1 MARVA
6 EEVMLNVANVHL
18 HQKLSEAARQVAEN
32 VKMIKLAVKRVPP
45 GALGKY
51 CPFPSPGHPT
61 LPLSFYFNMVEFQL
75 INDHRFTIYLEPFQ
89 LVDL

>member
-51 CPFPSPGHPT
+51 
-61 LPLSFYFNMVEFQL
+61 
-75 INDHRFTIYLEPFQ
+75 
-89 LVDL
+89 